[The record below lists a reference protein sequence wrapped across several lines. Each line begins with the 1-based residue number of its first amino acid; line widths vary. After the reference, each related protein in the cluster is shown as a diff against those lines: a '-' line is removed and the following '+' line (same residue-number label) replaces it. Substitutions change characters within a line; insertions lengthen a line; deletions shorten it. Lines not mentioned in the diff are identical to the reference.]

1 MSIEENVQIVKD
13 FFAAMGSDNKQ
24 DLLALVAEDIEW
36 IIPGEDWPL
45 AGTHRGHAGLA
56 DVLQKASEEV
66 ETTYPE
72 PPEFVAQGDRVLVVG
87 VATGKIKATNKPFKD
102 DWVFDITVRDGKV
115 TKHPGVHRHASTGA
129 GLADGRVRAGV
140 ALAICGHRVGVDG
153 GSAVDRP
160 LARRALVE
168 CPTVKEIPMY
178 DQSKLSELI
187 RFARVDAG
195 STVID
200 VYPGDGDWTRLFS
213 DIVGPEGRVYSFVPA
228 EVAHF
233 KNDPVGRMRTLAK
246 EPGRENV
253 EAVSAD
259 LVAMPEATQPADVL
273 WLHLFYHDL
282 HTALIQAKGATAADF
297 NRAVYERLK
306 PGGSYVIVDHAAAV
320 GAGTS
325 DAQSLHRIEPA
336 SVREEV
342 EAAGFVLDAE
352 STMLAN
358 KDDPHSIKVFDP
370 SIKGETDRFAYR
382 FVKP

>member
-1 MSIEENVQIVKD
+1 
-13 FFAAMGSDNKQ
+13 
-24 DLLALVAEDIEW
+24 
-36 IIPGEDWPL
+36 
-45 AGTHRGHAGLA
+45 
-56 DVLQKASEEV
+56 
-66 ETTYPE
+66 
-72 PPEFVAQGDRVLVVG
+72 
-87 VATGKIKATNKPFKD
+87 
-102 DWVFDITVRDGKV
+102 
-115 TKHPGVHRHASTGA
+115 
-129 GLADGRVRAGV
+129 
-140 ALAICGHRVGVDG
+140 
-153 GSAVDRP
+153 
-160 LARRALVE
+160 
-168 CPTVKEIPMY
+168 MY
-178 DQSKLSELI
+178 DQCKLSELI

-282 HTALIQAKGATAADF
+282 HTALIQARGATAAHF

-320 GAGTS
+320 GGHERRPVAAS
-325 DAQSLHRIEPA
+325 IDPA